1 MGLLQEDK
9 VIFYHP
15 LNDADEH
22 IKSKT
27 WTGTTQFGAAKVSN
41 GLQAVP
47 ATSPTFGGVKQF
59 YSSAGY
65 EDMAIAGLSSDKF
78 VVVWSND
85 TGTRQGRS
93 RVGTVSGTDVT
104 WGSEAFYRSSGG
116 GNIYTFSL
124 TPLDSTHVV
133 VAYNDGDDSSHGT
146 AKVGTVS
153 GLDITWGSEG
163 EFDSSASAMGLG
175 RQADVEALDSTHV
188 VVAWRRQSTGVGIS
202 AVGTVSGTE
211 ITWGATET
219 FSAGDPVEL
228 GAGALSSGKFVVVY
242 RDSDDGNKG
251 KARVATVVGTTI
263 SYGSANTFD
272 SANAINPAVA
282 ALDSATVVIVFRSG
296 TNNDS
301 RAIIGTVS
309 GTDITFGTGTA
320 YMGTTSSGYSW
331 AVKLTST
338 KFIVAYQ
345 DGDDS
350 NHGTTKLG
358 TVSGTDITFGA
369 ESEYLGANSGG
380 SNIAPLS
387 SSRFVVAFL
396 NHSDSSRCKVNVGD
410 VSQASDLGGTSADYP
425 SVVSETRVAFGGWFK
440 KPSA

>member
-1 MGLLQEDK
+1 MGLFQESK

-15 LNDADEH
+15 LNDADEY

-47 ATSPTFGGVKQF
+47 ATSPTFGGVRQF
-59 YSSAGY
+59 YGSAAH
-65 EDMAIAGLSSDKF
+65 EDMAVAGLSSDKF

-116 GNIYTFSL
+116 GNIYTFSA

-133 VAYNDGDDSSHGT
+133 VVYNDGDDDSHGT
-146 AKVGTVS
+146 AKVGTIS
-153 GLDITWGSEG
+153 GLDITWGPES
-163 EFDSSASAMGLG
+163 EFDSSSSALGLG

-188 VVAWRRQSTGVGIS
+188 VVAWRRQSTEVGIS
-202 AVGTVSGTE
+202 VVGTVSGTD
-211 ITWGATET
+211 ITWGSTET
-219 FSAGDPVEL
+219 FSTDDPVEL
-228 GAGALSSGKFVVVY
+228 GVGVLSSGKFAVAW
-242 RDSDDGNKG
+242 RDSNDGNKG
-251 KARVATVVGTTI
+251 KARAGTVAGTTI
-263 SYGSANTFD
+263 SYGSINTFD
-272 SANAINPAVA
+272 SASAINPAIA
-282 ALDSATVVIVFRSG
+282 ALSSTTVVVVFRSG

-309 GTDITFGTGTA
+309 GTDITFGAGTVYLA
-320 YMGTTSSGYSW
+320 STSSGYSW

-338 KFIVAYQ
+338 KFVVAYR
-345 DGDDS
+345 DGGDS

-369 ESEYLGANSGG
+369 ESEYLAANSGG

-387 SSRFVVAFL
+387 ASRFVVAFL
-396 NHSDSSRCKVNVGD
+396 DHSDSSRGKVNVGD
-410 VSQASDLGGTSADYP
+410 VSQGSDLGGTSADYDAAAAA
-425 SVVSETRVAFGGWFK
+425 TKVAFCGWLNR
-440 KPSA
+440 PSG